1 MTFAVNHNPRR
12 PSLFKAPAL
21 PYNET
26 VSLKIDPR
34 SRQEAPALVRTP
46 IPLRGKFDC
55 WNQGFDFCDLLL
67 SICNSGGTGDLRFKR
82 PEAEKTVVIQSGRVV
97 FARSSSGD
105 DRLGPYLLRMGKV
118 RFDHLMDLTRFVSPT
133 KRFGTVLV
141 ENNVLSP
148 KDLVQG
154 VIGQVRSIVLS
165 LFNWPEAEYSFDS
178 KDPEK
183 ETITLRIATPKL
195 VADGVRQVTSWRRVT
210 GGIGSLDAVYQT
222 NVGIEESAAKAD
234 LEPATLELLS
244 DLRGPK
250 NVAEAC
256 AGSEL
261 SDFEVCQLLW
271 AFRSLEWIAPVTEV
285 APSLPIVDA
294 EVEEEEDESVGDSD
308 AEGLGSV
315 LGKR

>member
-1 MTFAVNHNPRR
+1 MA
-12 PSLFKAPAL
+12 
-21 PYNET
+21 
-26 VSLKIDPR
+26 R
-34 SRQEAPALVRTP
+34 SP
-46 IPLRGKFDC
+46 IPQKGKFDC

-67 SICNSGGTGDLRFKR
+67 SICNSGQTGELQFRS
-82 PEAEKTVVIQSGRVV
+82 PEAEKTVVIQSGKVV

-105 DRLGPYLLRMGKV
+105 DRLGPYLLRLGKV

-141 ENNVLSP
+141 ENHVLAP

-154 VIGQVRSIVLS
+154 VIGQVRSIILS
-165 LFNWPEAEYSFDS
+165 LFNWPEAEYSFEA

-195 VADGVRQVTSWRRVT
+195 IADGVRQVTSWRRVT

-222 NVGIEESAAKAD
+222 NDGIEEIPSKSD
-234 LEPATLELLS
+234 LEPSTLELLS

-250 NVAEAC
+250 TIAEAC
-256 AGSEL
+256 SGSEL

-271 AFRSLEWIAPVTEV
+271 AFRSLEWIAPVTELV
-285 APSLPIVDA
+285 PSLPVVDA
-294 EVEEEEDESVGDSD
+294 ESEDDESVGDCD
-308 AEGLGSV
+308 TDGLSTV
-315 LGKR
+315 LGKG

>member
-1 MTFAVNHNPRR
+1 
-12 PSLFKAPAL
+12 
-21 PYNET
+21 
-26 VSLKIDPR
+26 
-34 SRQEAPALVRTP
+34 LVP

-67 SICNSGGTGDLRFKR
+67 SICASGKTGDLRFR
-82 PEAEKTVVIQSGRVV
+82 SLEAEKTVVIQSGRVV
-97 FARSSSGD
+97 FARSSSAD
-105 DRLGPYLLRMGKV
+105 DRLGPYLLKMGKV

-141 ENNVLSP
+141 ENHVLSP

-165 LFNWPEAEYSFDS
+165 LFTWPEAEYAFEA
-178 KDPEK
+178 KDTEK
-183 ETITLRIATPKL
+183 ETITLRIPTAKL

-222 NVGIEESAAKAD
+222 NDGTEQAVSTAD
-234 LEPATLELLS
+234 LEPATVELLS

-250 NVAEAC
+250 TIAEAC

-261 SDFEVCQLLW
+261 PDFEVCQLLW
-271 AFRSLEWIAPVTEV
+271 AFRSLEWLSPVTEL
-285 APSLPIVDA
+285 APPLPVVEAEAEEDDLIVDA
-294 EVEEEEDESVGDSD
+294 DT
-308 AEGLGSV
+308 EGLGSV
-315 LGKR
+315 LGKS

>member
-1 MTFAVNHNPRR
+1 MAR
-12 PSLFKAPAL
+12 A
-21 PYNET
+21 
-26 VSLKIDPR
+26 
-34 SRQEAPALVRTP
+34 P
-46 IPLRGKFDC
+46 IPPRGKFDC

-67 SICNSGGTGDLRFKR
+67 SVCGSSKTGDLRFR
-82 PEAEKTVVIQSGRVV
+82 CPEAEKTLVIQAGRVV
-97 FARSSSGD
+97 FARSSSAD
-105 DRLGPYLLRMGKV
+105 DRLGPYLLRTGKV
-118 RFDHLMDLTRFVSPT
+118 RFDHLMDLTKFVTPT

-141 ENNVLSP
+141 ENHVLSP

-165 LFNWPEAEYSFDS
+165 LFTWTEAEYAFEA

-183 ETITLRIATPKL
+183 ETITLRIPAPKL

-222 NVGIEESAAKAD
+222 NDDIEEIASTAD

-250 NVAEAC
+250 TIAEAC

-271 AFRSLEWIAPVTEV
+271 AFRSLDWIAPVTEIV
-285 APSLPIVDA
+285 PSVPVVEA
-294 EVEEEEDESVGDSD
+294 EEKDEPVVDSD
-308 AEGLGSV
+308 TEGLGRV
-315 LGKR
+315 LGKG

>member
-1 MTFAVNHNPRR
+1 M
-12 PSLFKAPAL
+12 S
-21 PYNET
+21 
-26 VSLKIDPR
+26 R
-34 SRQEAPALVRTP
+34 SP
-46 IPLRGKFDC
+46 IPHKGKFDC

-67 SICNSGGTGDLRFKR
+67 AVCNSGRTGELQFRS
-82 PEAEKTVVIQSGRVV
+82 PEAEKTVVIQSGKVV

-105 DRLGPYLLRMGKV
+105 DRLGPYLLKQGKV

-141 ENNVLSP
+141 ENHVLSP

-154 VIGQVRSIVLS
+154 VIGQVRSIILS
-165 LFNWPEAEYSFDS
+165 LFNWPEAEYTFEA
-178 KDPEK
+178 KELEK

-195 VADGVRQVTSWRRVT
+195 IADGVRQVASWRRVT

-222 NVGIEESAAKAD
+222 NDGIEDIASKAD
-234 LEPATLELLS
+234 LDPPTLELLS

-250 NVAEAC
+250 TIAEAC

-271 AFRSLEWIAPVTEV
+271 AFRSLEWIAPVTEI
-285 APSLPIVDA
+285 APSLPVVDA
-294 EVEEEEDESVGDSD
+294 ASEEDETVGDSD
-308 AEGLGSV
+308 TDGLSTV
-315 LGKR
+315 LGKT

>member
-1 MTFAVNHNPRR
+1 MNSYPSGKFEPVYRRR
-12 PSLFKAPAL
+12 P
-21 PYNET
+21 
-26 VSLKIDPR
+26 R
-34 SRQEAPALVRTP
+34 LVRAP

-67 SICNSGGTGDLRFKR
+67 SVCDSRKIGDLRFQC
-82 PEAEKTVVIQSGRVV
+82 PEGEKTLVIQSGRVV
-97 FARSSSGD
+97 FARSSSAD
-105 DRLGPYLLRMGKV
+105 DRLGPYLLRTGKV
-118 RFDHLMDLTRFVSPT
+118 RFDHLMDLTKFVTPT

-141 ENNVLSP
+141 ENHVLSP

-165 LFNWPEAEYSFDS
+165 LFTWPEAEYAFET
-178 KDPEK
+178 KDLEK
-183 ETITLRIATPKL
+183 ETITLRIPTPKL

-222 NVGIEESAAKAD
+222 NDGIEEAASNAD

-250 NVAEAC
+250 TIAEAC

-261 SDFEVCQLLW
+261 SNFEVCQLLW
-271 AFRSLEWIAPVTEV
+271 AFRSLEWIGPVTEI
-285 APSLPIVDA
+285 APSLPILEA
-294 EVEEEEDESVGDSD
+294 EVESEEEAVGDSD
-308 AEGLGSV
+308 AEGLGSI
-315 LGKR
+315 LGKS

>member
-1 MTFAVNHNPRR
+1 L
-12 PSLFKAPAL
+12 S
-21 PYNET
+21 
-26 VSLKIDPR
+26 
-34 SRQEAPALVRTP
+34 RTP

-67 SICNSGGTGDLRFKR
+67 SVCASGKTGDLRFR
-82 PEAEKTVVIQSGRVV
+82 SPEAEKTVVIQSGRVV
-97 FARSSSGD
+97 FARSSSAD
-105 DRLGPYLLRMGKV
+105 DRLGPYLLRLGKV
-118 RFDHLMDLTRFVSPT
+118 RFDHLMDLTKFVSPA

-141 ENNVLSP
+141 ENHVLSP

-165 LFNWPEAEYSFDS
+165 LFTWPEADYAFED
-178 KDPEK
+178 KDLEK
-183 ETITLRIATPKL
+183 ETITLRIPTSKL
-195 VADGVRQVTSWRRVT
+195 VVDGVRQVASWRRVT

-222 NVGIEESAAKAD
+222 NDGTEEASSRAD
-234 LEPATLELLS
+234 LEPAILDLLS

-250 NVAEAC
+250 TIAEAC

-271 AFRSLEWIAPVTEV
+271 AFRSLQWIAPVTEL
-285 APSLPIVDA
+285 APPLPVLEA
-294 EVEEEEDESVGDSD
+294 QLEEDSVEDSD
-308 AEGLGSV
+308 TEGLGSV

>member
-1 MTFAVNHNPRR
+1 M
-12 PSLFKAPAL
+12 L
-21 PYNET
+21 
-26 VSLKIDPR
+26 
-34 SRQEAPALVRTP
+34 RTS
-46 IPLRGKFDC
+46 IPLRGTFDC

-67 SICNSGGTGDLRFKR
+67 SVCALAKTGDLRFR
-82 PEAEKTVVIQSGRVV
+82 SLEAEKTVVIQSGRVV
-97 FARSSSGD
+97 FARSSSAD
-105 DRLGPYLLRMGKV
+105 DRLGPYLLRTGKV
-118 RFDHLMDLTRFVSPT
+118 RFDHLMDLNKFVTPT

-141 ENNVLSP
+141 ENHVLTP

-165 LFNWPEAEYSFDS
+165 LFTWTEAEYAFEA
-178 KDPEK
+178 KDLEK

-195 VADGVRQVTSWRRVT
+195 AVDGVRQVTSWRRVT

-222 NVGIEESAAKAD
+222 NDGVAEAASGAD

-250 NVAEAC
+250 TIAEAC
-256 AGSEL
+256 SGSEL

-271 AFRSLEWIAPVTEV
+271 AFRSLEWIAPVTEIV
-285 APSLPIVDA
+285 PSLPVLDA
-294 EVEEEEDESVGDSD
+294 EAEEEEDPLGDAD
-308 AEGLGSV
+308 TEGLGRV

>member
-1 MTFAVNHNPRR
+1 LAR
-12 PSLFKAPAL
+12 APIAH
-21 PYNET
+21 
-26 VSLKIDPR
+26 
-34 SRQEAPALVRTP
+34 
-46 IPLRGKFDC
+46 RGRFDC
-55 WNQGFDFCDLLL
+55 WNQGFDFSDLLL
-67 SICNSGGTGDLRFKR
+67 SICNSGETGDLVFRS

-97 FARSSSGD
+97 FARSSSAD
-105 DRLGPYLLRMGKV
+105 DRLGPYLLRLGKV

-141 ENNVLSP
+141 ENHVLSP

-165 LFNWPEAEYSFDS
+165 LFNWTEAEYSFDA
-178 KDPEK
+178 KGLEK

-195 VADGVRQVTSWRRVT
+195 IADGVRQVTSWRRVM

-222 NVGIEESAAKAD
+222 NDGIEEVASKAELD
-234 LEPATLELLS
+234 SATLELLS

-250 NVAEAC
+250 TIAEAC

-271 AFRSLEWIAPVTEV
+271 AFRSLEWVAPVTELRE
-285 APSLPIVDA
+285 PSLPVVDA
-294 EVEEEEDESVGDSD
+294 ESEQDEESVGDCD
-308 AEGLGSV
+308 TDGLSTV
-315 LGKR
+315 LGKN

>member
-1 MTFAVNHNPRR
+1 
-12 PSLFKAPAL
+12 
-21 PYNET
+21 
-26 VSLKIDPR
+26 
-34 SRQEAPALVRTP
+34 LVP

-67 SICNSGGTGDLRFKR
+67 SICASGKTGDLRFR
-82 PEAEKTVVIQSGRVV
+82 SLEAEKTVVIQSGRVV
-97 FARSSSGD
+97 FARSSSAD
-105 DRLGPYLLRMGKV
+105 DRLGPYLLKTGKV

-141 ENNVLSP
+141 ENHVLSP

-165 LFNWPEAEYSFDS
+165 LFTWPEAEYAFEA
-178 KDPEK
+178 KDTEK
-183 ETITLRIATPKL
+183 ETITLRIPTAKL

-222 NVGIEESAAKAD
+222 NDGTEQAVSTAD
-234 LEPATLELLS
+234 LEPATVELLS

-250 NVAEAC
+250 TIAEAC

-261 SDFEVCQLLW
+261 PDFEVCQLLW
-271 AFRSLEWIAPVTEV
+271 AFRSLEWLSPVTEL
-285 APSLPIVDA
+285 APPLPVVEAEAEEDDPIVDA
-294 EVEEEEDESVGDSD
+294 DT
-308 AEGLGSV
+308 EGLGSV
-315 LGKR
+315 LGKS

>member
-1 MTFAVNHNPRR
+1 MA
-12 PSLFKAPAL
+12 
-21 PYNET
+21 
-26 VSLKIDPR
+26 
-34 SRQEAPALVRTP
+34 RTP

-67 SICNSGGTGDLRFKR
+67 SICNSGETGDLRFKS

-97 FARSSSGD
+97 FARSSSAD
-105 DRLGPYLLRMGKV
+105 DRLGPFLLRMGKV

-165 LFNWPEAEYSFDS
+165 LFNWPEAEYSFDA

-183 ETITLRIATPKL
+183 ETITLRIATAKL

-222 NVGIEESAAKAD
+222 NDGIEGSAAKAD
-234 LEPATLELLS
+234 LEPATIELLS

-250 NVAEAC
+250 TIAEAC

-271 AFRSLEWIAPVTEV
+271 AFHSLQWIAPVTEV
-285 APSLPIVDA
+285 SPSLPVIDA
-294 EVEEEEDESVGDSD
+294 ESEEEEEESLGDSD

-315 LGKR
+315 LGKG